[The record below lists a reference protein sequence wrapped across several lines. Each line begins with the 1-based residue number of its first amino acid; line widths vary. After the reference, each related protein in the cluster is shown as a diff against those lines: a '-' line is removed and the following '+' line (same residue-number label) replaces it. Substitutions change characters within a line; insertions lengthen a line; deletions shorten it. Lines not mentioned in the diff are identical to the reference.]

1 MSASKSSDHADG
13 NVSQTIRA
21 YLSLGSNLGDRLA
34 NLAEAAAR
42 LDTRGDLVVVS
53 VSPVYETAPIGESG
67 AVVSD
72 QPSYLNCAIAIDTS
86 MEAGKLRFFTAEIE
100 RVMGRGAH
108 GRWQPRT
115 IDIDLVLYGNER
127 ISKPGLDVPH
137 PRMTE
142 RAFVLKPLI
151 DLDPEITGPGIGRL
165 ADLVAATTAQGC
177 VIHTSAPDYQAQI
190 DARLLEP
197 GAD

>member
-1 MSASKSSDHADG
+1 MSPT
-13 NVSQTIRA
+13 VRA

-42 LDTRGDLVVVS
+42 LDTRGDIVVVS

-67 AVVSD
+67 SVVLD
-72 QPSYLNCAIAIDTS
+72 QPSYLNCAIAVDTS
-86 MEAGKLRFFTAEIE
+86 MEPAKLRVFTAEIE
-100 RVMGRGAH
+100 RAMGRGPHA
-108 GRWQPRT
+108 RWQSRT
-115 IDIDLVLYGNER
+115 IDIDLVLYGAER
-127 ISKPGLDVPH
+127 ISKPGLEVPH

-151 DLDPEITGPGIGRL
+151 DLDPDISGPGIGRL
-165 ADLVAATTAQGC
+165 ESLLPATASQGC
-177 VIHTSAPDYQAQI
+177 VVHTAAPEFQALI
-190 DARLLEP
+190 DSRLLEL

>member
-1 MSASKSSDHADG
+1 MSASRSSERESDS
-13 NVSQTIRA
+13 VSHTIRA

-34 NLAEAAAR
+34 NLAEAGAR
-42 LDTRGDLVVVS
+42 LDTRGDLVVAS

-67 AVVSD
+67 SVVSD
-72 QPSYLNCAIAIDTS
+72 QPAYLNCAIAVDTS
-86 MEAGKLRFFTAEIE
+86 MQPWKLREFTAGIE
-100 RVMGRGAH
+100 RSLGRGTH

-115 IDIDLVLYGNER
+115 IDIDLVLYGAER

-142 RAFVLKPLI
+142 RAFVLKPLL
-151 DLDPEITGPGIGRL
+151 DLDPELAAPGIGRL
-165 ADLVAATTAQGC
+165 ADLLPAVESQGCMRHTTA
-177 VIHTSAPDYQAQI
+177 AEFQALI
-190 DARLLEP
+190 DARLFES